1 MWLFSIFVN
10 GIIVLRGEKMAI
22 YDFEKLQNMVSII
35 NKEELYTTICRNT
48 RKMKTKVFI
57 RKPKGF
63 LFNTLE
69 L

>member
-1 MWLFSIFVN
+1 
-10 GIIVLRGEKMAI
+10 MAI